1 MVARS
6 RPGYIPRPLTSRAV
20 PRAARVTGGCLR
32 RARGER
38 PSVPGAD
45 QLRDIPAGER
55 GRRQSTPWL
64 NPVAGHIEALQSRQ
78 LPREAPSQNAR
89 RREPA
94 LDTAL
99 PVAGEMLERRRGSQ
113 IAVLKMISEAR
124 KSLLENP
131 DDFAEQCLFSLRIIA
146 GSAPFEVSP
155 IVEPASK
162 SNYQDGLP
170 RRTESRIA
178 AEHCDFEPVMPSRV
192 VHYQRTRERQ
202 ADCLGRF
209 RKGPIDAQR
218 CLEQRREGLAVTV
231 GVAELFVEI
240 PALKHLEEQIGRAHV

>member
-1 MVARS
+1 
-6 RPGYIPRPLTSRAV
+6 
-20 PRAARVTGGCLR
+20 
-32 RARGER
+32 
-38 PSVPGAD
+38 
-45 QLRDIPAGER
+45 
-55 GRRQSTPWL
+55 
-64 NPVAGHIEALQSRQ
+64 
-78 LPREAPSQNAR
+78 
-89 RREPA
+89 
-94 LDTAL
+94 
-99 PVAGEMLERRRGSQ
+99 MLERRRGSQ
-113 IAVLKMISEAR
+113 IAVLKIISEAR

-131 DDFAEQCLFSLRIIA
+131 DDFAEQCLFSLRVIA

-240 PALKHLEEQIGRAHV
+240 PALKHLEERRAAIGAGDYGGSRHRRSVRTPHTGDLAILDGDRFHLGTVAQNATEAGVAVGHRLCKGPRTADDV